1 MVTTHNISS
10 PPAAILEL
18 NCWRINCSA
27 VEQTFQLAAY
37 LLYMDG
43 LRFDG
48 WQKNGMEISNEVIF
62 LNEKKKRKR
71 KIDEL
76 DTAGYDM

>member
-1 MVTTHNISS
+1 
-10 PPAAILEL
+10 
-18 NCWRINCSA
+18 
-27 VEQTFQLAAY
+27 
-37 LLYMDG
+37 MDG